1 MKLKRRFQVFVL
13 IALLFSTFGSGQVVS
28 ASSPAAVPQDPIVI
42 NRNLN
47 IWDATFIG
55 FVSSVIHE
63 KWRLELTE
71 AHTFEVKANTAAGD
85 LVPLLILQ
93 DVNGVEITRGTGS
106 FTTSQ
111 PAGTFYVQVQ
121 PDSGAGFYF
130 MTLRDVVS
138 AGPSVSTVVTP
149 TSVNVG
155 EVAVV
160 TVNLN
165 NVPAEGYTSAEFT
178 CTFDASLVSVGTP
191 VATNLFG
198 ADAVVAINTPQPG
211 VFIIAIAGSNGNKA
225 VTSGAAFSFSVTALQ
240 AGETAIECTVR
251 VSQGNNVLTS
261 LPSTGMNLTVT
272 GSGPT
277 ATFTPA
283 PGDTPTATSQPGETA
298 TPTSQPGETATST
311 SQPGETATSTSQ
323 PGETATP
330 TFTSTP
336 AESATPTASSTPAE
350 SPTPT
355 FTFTPESSATPTASP
370 DGTLTGQVIAGK
382 QVIVTLF
389 AGNVAVTSVNAN
401 PDGTF
406 SLVAPAG
413 NYVVIATASGFL
425 SAQGSANILPGTT
438 TTKPTITL
446 LAGDIDGNNVIDQ
459 FDALT
464 IGMSYNTVTPAAADL
479 NNDGTINV
487 LDLEL
492 LAQNYRDTGPTVW
505 E

>member
-55 FVSSVIHE
+55 YVSSVIHE

-106 FTTSQ
+106 FITSQ
-111 PAGTFYVQVQ
+111 AAGTFYVQVQ

-138 AGPSVSTVVTP
+138 TGPSVSTVVTP

-160 TVNLN
+160 TVSLN

-178 CTFDASLVSVGTP
+178 CNFDASLVSVGMP
-191 VATNLFG
+191 VVTNLFG
-198 ADAVVAINTPQPG
+198 ADPVVAMNTPQPG
-211 VFIIAIAGSNGNKA
+211 ALIVAIAGSNGNKA
-225 VTSGAAFSFSVTALQ
+225 VTSGAVFTFNVTALQ

-251 VSQGNNVLTS
+251 VSQGNNTLTS
-261 LPSTGMNLTVT
+261 LPSTGMNLTVN

-277 ATFTPA
+277 ATSTPA

-298 TPTSQPGETATST
+298 TPTSQPGETAT
-311 SQPGETATSTSQ
+311 PTSQ

-355 FTFTPESSATPTASP
+355 ATFTPESSPTPTTSP
-370 DGTLTGQVIAGK
+370 DGTLAGQVIAGK

-389 AGNVAVTSVNAN
+389 SGNVAVTSVNAN

-406 SLVAPAG
+406 NLVAPAG
-413 NYVVIATASGFL
+413 NYTVIATASGFL
-425 SAQGSANILPGTT
+425 SAQGSANILPGNT

-464 IGMSYNTVTPAAADL
+464 IGMSYNTATPAAADL
-479 NNDGTINV
+479 NNDGVINV

-492 LAQNYRDTGPTVW
+492 LAQNYRDTGPTTW

>member
-1 MKLKRRFQVFVL
+1 MNLKRRFQVFVL

-28 ASSPAAVPQDPIVI
+28 ASSPASVPQDPIVI

-55 FVSSVIHE
+55 YVSSVIHE

-106 FTTSQ
+106 FITSQ
-111 PAGTFYVQVQ
+111 AAGTFYVQVQ

-138 AGPSVSTVVTP
+138 TGPSVSTVVTP

-178 CTFDASLVSVGTP
+178 CNFDASLISVGTP
-191 VATNLFG
+191 VVTNLFG
-198 ADAVVAINTPQPG
+198 ADPAVAINTPQPG
-211 VFIIAIAGSNGNKA
+211 TLIVAIAGSNGSKA
-225 VTSGAAFSFSVTALQ
+225 VTSGVVFTFNVTALQ
-240 AGETAIECTVR
+240 AGETSIECTVR
-251 VSQGNNVLTS
+251 VSQGNNILTS
-261 LPSTGMNLTVT
+261 LPSTGMNLTVN

-277 ATFTPA
+277 ATSTPA

-298 TPTSQPGETATST
+298 TPTSQPGETAT
-311 SQPGETATSTSQ
+311 PTSQ

-355 FTFTPESSATPTASP
+355 FTFTPESSPTPTSAP
-370 DGTLTGQVIAGK
+370 DGTLAGQVIAGK

-389 AGNVAVTSVNAN
+389 SGNVAVTSVNAN

-413 NYVVIATASGFL
+413 NYIVIATASGFL
-425 SAQGSANILPGTT
+425 SAQGSANILPGNT
-438 TTKPTITL
+438 TTKPNITL

-464 IGMSYNTVTPAAADL
+464 IGMSYNTASPAAADL

-492 LAQNYRDTGPTVW
+492 LAQNYRDTGPTAW